1 MDPGA
6 LDFATIEEEEV
17 EEVTVTV
24 TEDQIS
30 GERGRK
36 LALKILKAR
45 NELPEDGMR
54 STMV

>member
-6 LDFATIEEEEV
+6 LDFATIEEEV
-17 EEVTVTV
+17 DDEEETLTS
-24 TEDQIS
+24 QIS

-45 NELPEDGMR
+45 NKLPEAEMWR
-54 STMV
+54 SLD

>member
-6 LDFATIEEEEV
+6 LDFATIEEEDD
-17 EEVTVTV
+17 EEETLT
-24 TEDQIS
+24 TQIS

-45 NELPEDGMR
+45 NELPEDGIWR
-54 STMV
+54 SLA

>member
-6 LDFATIEEEEV
+6 LDFATIVEEEDV
-17 EEVTVTV
+17 EEETLA
-24 TEDQIS
+24 DQIS

-45 NELPEDGMR
+45 NELPEDGVRR
-54 STMV
+54 SLA